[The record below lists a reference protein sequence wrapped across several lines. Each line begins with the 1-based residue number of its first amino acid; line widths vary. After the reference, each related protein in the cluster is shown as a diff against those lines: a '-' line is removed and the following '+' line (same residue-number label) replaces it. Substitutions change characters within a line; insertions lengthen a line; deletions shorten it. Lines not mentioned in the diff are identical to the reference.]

1 MSASEEPGMRASEDA
16 GMSVSED
23 AVTSASEDVQTS
35 DLIDIGEPGS
45 GQEIGVYG
53 APRPAVPEP
62 VPMAPRTKGCASG
75 AGSLGSVEPGEFRRL
90 PPWLKIQL
98 PGTGDYS
105 ETKALLKQKRLVT
118 VCEEARCPNL
128 GHCWARGTATI
139 MILGELCT
147 RRCGFCAV
155 APGRPNGYVDWDEP
169 RRVGEAVAA
178 MNLRHTVITSV
189 ARDDLKDGGSTIFAA
204 VIREIRKRSATV
216 VEVLIPDF
224 RGHVDDLR
232 RVIDAQPEVINHNI
246 ETVER
251 LHSMV
256 RPSARYDRSLELLQR
271 VAESGTGIKAKSG
284 IMVGLGE
291 TGAEM
296 TQTLRDLRAH
306 GCQLLTIGQYLRP
319 SKMHLPVVEY
329 VHPDRFAAWR
339 DEALA
344 MGFESVAS
352 GPLVRSSYH
361 ADLLAGTVKPGEAS
375 KAL

>member
-1 MSASEEPGMRASEDA
+1 MNEDLVNISEPSESHD
-16 GMSVSED
+16 
-23 AVTSASEDVQTS
+23 
-35 DLIDIGEPGS
+35 
-45 GQEIGVYG
+45 IGVYG
-53 APRPAVPEP
+53 APRPAVPERLA
-62 VPMAPRTKGCASG
+62 VAPRTKGCASG

-98 PGTGDYS
+98 PGSGDYS
-105 ETKALLKQKRLVT
+105 ETRALLKEKRLVT

-155 APGRPNGYVDWDEP
+155 APGRPNGHVDWDEP

-189 ARDDLKDGGSTIFAA
+189 ARDDLKDGGSTIFAG
-204 VIREIRKRSATV
+204 VIREIRKRSGTV
-216 VEVLIPDF
+216 IEVLVPDF
-224 RGHVDDLR
+224 RGHADDLQ
-232 RVIDAQPEVINHNI
+232 RVIDARPEVINHNI

-251 LHSMV
+251 LHPVV
-256 RPSARYDRSLELLQR
+256 RPSARYERSLELLKR
-271 VAESGTGIKAKSG
+271 VADSGTGIKAKSG

-291 TGAEM
+291 TGPEM
-296 TQTLRDLRAH
+296 TQTLEDLRAH

-375 KAL
+375 KAG